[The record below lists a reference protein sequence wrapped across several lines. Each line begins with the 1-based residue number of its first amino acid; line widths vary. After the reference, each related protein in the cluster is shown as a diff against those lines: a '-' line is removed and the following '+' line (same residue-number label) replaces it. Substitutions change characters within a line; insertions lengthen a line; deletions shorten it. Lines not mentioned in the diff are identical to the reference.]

1 MEKRFLY
8 ATSSTIDTLITIHYH
23 IFADVDI
30 QFEEAYYS
38 IEPSEQLPHYHKTC
52 SEIDN
57 GRLAPMCDFTLNY
70 RFCSFNGLYL
80 LILGITLCC
89 SNECIIQVEQLETAK
104 YHENGKCPEL
114 DNTIAQPVLIFTVIF
129 FSSRA

>member
-1 MEKRFLY
+1 M
-8 ATSSTIDTLITIHYH
+8 
-23 IFADVDI
+23 FAVLDI
-30 QFEEAYYS
+30 QFEETYYT
-38 IEPSEQLPHYHKTC
+38 IEPSEQLPRYHKAC
-52 SEIDN
+52 SEVDN

-70 RFCSFNGLYL
+70 RFSSFNGLFL

-89 SNECIIQVEQLETAK
+89 SNECIVKVEQLGTAE

-114 DNTIAQPVLIFTVIF
+114 DNTIAKSVLIFTVIF